1 MKYLAGL
8 VAVWTCAATSLNPVA
23 AALPEV
29 RTDKGRVTGVSGR
42 SAAVR
47 VFKGIPF
54 AAPPVGLLRW
64 RAPQPVVAW
73 DGVRQANEFG
83 PRCMQIDGR
92 QPAAAVQPMS
102 EDCLYLNVWTA
113 ADGQSTRR
121 PGPSA
126 SNSGSDP
133 APTRNEPL

>member
-1 MKYLAGL
+1 MMKYLAGL
-8 VAVWTCAATSLNPVA
+8 VAVCACVATSLNPVV
-23 AALPEV
+23 AALSEV

-83 PRCMQIDGR
+83 PRCMQIESR
-92 QPAAAVQPMS
+92 LRTASAQPMS
-102 EDCLYLNVWTA
+102 ED
-113 ADGQSTRR
+113 
-121 PGPSA
+121 
-126 SNSGSDP
+126 
-133 APTRNEPL
+133 